1 MASIERRI
9 GNINKIRSGNDRRVC
24 ADQNFKGPERRGGE
38 ERRTDNDRRKMS

>member
-24 ADQNFKGPERRGGE
+24 GNQNFKGPERRFGE
-38 ERRTDNDRRKMS
+38 ERRTDNDRRKRS